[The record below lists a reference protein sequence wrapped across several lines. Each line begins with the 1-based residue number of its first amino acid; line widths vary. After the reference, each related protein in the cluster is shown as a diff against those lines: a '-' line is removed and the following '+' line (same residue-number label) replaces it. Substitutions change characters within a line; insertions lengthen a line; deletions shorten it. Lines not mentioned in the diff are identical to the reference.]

1 MPAFNIPC
9 DKKYLIVDF
18 GKWFKTN
25 CLIEAKQ
32 YAENNGGIVYE
43 NYLSDWFELREV

>member
-1 MPAFNIPC
+1 MPAFNIQC

-18 GKWFKTN
+18 GKWFKTD

-32 YAENNGGIVYE
+32 YAIKNGGIIYE
-43 NYLSDWFELREV
+43 SLYNDWFELRED